1 MARKPGSAQIV
12 LTGHQLIL
20 QNMFTDRGAFILV
33 YLRPSSVNEGWQAD
47 AHTYTHTL
55 GVGRQRKRCCIE
67 PEGDASH
74 LRTIKCC
81 RMKSQKKKV
90 RPKGKKKK
98 KNSISDCTIALR
110 RIERNYHGDGRAE
123 NLLPAVGMVGK
134 R

>member
-20 QNMFTDRGAFILV
+20 QNMFTDRGTFILV

-47 AHTYTHTL
+47 AHTHTR
-55 GVGRQRKRCCIE
+55 GVGTQRERGCCVE
-67 PEGDASH
+67 PEGGISH

-90 RPKGKKKK
+90 RPKGKKE

-110 RIERNYHGDGRAE
+110 RVERNYHGDGRAE
-123 NLLPAVGMVGK
+123 NLLPALGMVGK